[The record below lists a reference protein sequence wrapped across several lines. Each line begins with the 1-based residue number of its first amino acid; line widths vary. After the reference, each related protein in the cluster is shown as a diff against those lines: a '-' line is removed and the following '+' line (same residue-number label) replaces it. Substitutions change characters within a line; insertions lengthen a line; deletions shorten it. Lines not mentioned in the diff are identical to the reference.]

1 MKDKI
6 TLVMYSHSTYSDV
19 WPMFFNQ
26 SEKLLT
32 NYKKVLFCDDDLG
45 ILPEDWGFIKYNDD
59 DNFSERVASCLAK
72 IDTPLV
78 FFHHEDMPLYNTPD
92 YGLLDN
98 YENIVLSENVDF
110 IRLARSTDECHFNYK
125 AHKTL
130 FLASY
135 HSPYFFA
142 VQPSIFKTD
151 RLLEIYKNTKINHI
165 GEFETRAQKVCRDNK
180 IKGLF
185 HYDNEEKRGI
195 FHYDTN
201 VYPYICTAVSAGKWN
216 LSEYPDRL
224 KELLEENQIDHT
236 IRGVI

>member
-59 DNFSERVASCLAK
+59 DNYSERVASCLAK

-142 VQPSIFKTD
+142 VQPSLKQEHKKYAEIIKLRAFFIMIMKKKEVFFIMIQMYTHTSAQ
-151 RLLEIYKNTKINHI
+151 LFQLENGISQSIQIN
-165 GEFETRAQKVCRDNK
+165 
-180 IKGLF
+180 
-185 HYDNEEKRGI
+185 
-195 FHYDTN
+195 
-201 VYPYICTAVSAGKWN
+201 
-216 LSEYPDRL
+216 
-224 KELLEENQIDHT
+224 
-236 IRGVI
+236 

>member
-59 DNFSERVASCLAK
+59 DNYSERVASCLAK

-78 FFHHEDMPLYNTPD
+78 FFHHEDMFLYDKPD
-92 YGLLDN
+92 KQLLSLYEDIVAN
-98 YENIVLSENVDF
+98 ENIDF
-110 IRLARSTDECHFNYK
+110 IRLLRSVDSPCFNYK
-125 AHKTL
+125 GIKSL
-130 FLASY
+130 NPVPS
-135 HSPYFFA
+135 HSSYFFS
-142 VQPSIFKTD
+142 VQPTICKTEK
-151 RLLEIYKNTKINHI
+151 LLEIYRKTKINHI
-165 GEFETRAQKVCRDNK
+165 REFEPKVQQVCRNLK

-185 HYDNEEKRGI
+185 HYDGEPKRGQH
-195 FHYDTN
+195 HYDSN
-201 VYPYICTAVSAGKWN
+201 VYPYVATAVVKGKWN
-216 LSEYPDRL
+216 LSGYPKELGNIL
-224 KELLEENQIDHT
+224 KENNINVDK
-236 IRGVI
+236 RGRI